1 MKLSIFK
8 KVIREV
14 VREEIEYSIKGLRK
28 ELKEVLVSSISDKML
43 EESTPKTTSKP
54 MQNKNTPTARK
65 PKPIQER
72 VPMTKDSIL
81 NDILQETA
89 NDGEW
94 KNINKEAEV
103 KSVTDDT
110 AGLPDH
116 LAEALNK
123 DYSQVMQ
130 KVEEKARMKNGA

>member
-28 ELKEVLVSSISDKML
+28 ELKEVLVSSINKNML
-43 EESTPKTTSKP
+43 EENTPKTTSKP
-54 MQNKNTPTARK
+54 IEKKSR
-65 PKPIQER
+65 PIQER
-72 VPMTKDSIL
+72 VPMTKNSIL

-103 KSVTDDT
+103 KSVKDETD
-110 AGLPDH
+110 GLPDH

-123 DYSQVMQ
+123 DYSQVM
-130 KVEEKARMKNGA
+130 KAVDEKAKFNKGPV

>member
-14 VREEIEYSIKGLRK
+14 VREEIEYGIKGLRK
-28 ELKEVLVSSISDKML
+28 ELKEVLVSSINNDML
-43 EESTPKTTSKP
+43 EETTSITTSKP
-54 MQNKNTPTARK
+54 VQ
-65 PKPIQER
+65 PKSRPIEKR
-72 VPMTKDSIL
+72 VPMTKNSIL
-81 NDILQETA
+81 NDILKETA
-89 NDGEW
+89 DAGDW
-94 KNINKEAEV
+94 KDINKEAEV
-103 KSVTDDT
+103 KSVKDET

-130 KVEEKARMKNGA
+130 KVEEKSKFKNGV